1 MKIRAITVFV
11 DLFPEDI
18 ETPLARAATFLH
30 AAHYSYQQAGIAVQ
44 SRRIAT
50 QPFPRMRSPHGPA
63 GMPDL
68 AVRLREECTAY
79 GIDYI
84 ALGPVSV
91 GDDPDYVDAIP
102 DMLRAASGVFT
113 SINVASARQG
123 IDLGLLRHSAETI
136 RAVSTVTPDG
146 LSNLYLAA
154 IANCGPGSPF
164 FPAAFH
170 GGGAARF
177 ALAIEAADL
186 AVLAFQDAPSPEE
199 AVQRLSHMAQ
209 DSAVQLTN
217 VAQELAA
224 EHGVVFGGLD
234 FSLAPYPGEGS
245 SLGAALECLGVRLG
259 GAGVVAAASLVMNA
273 IEAANI
279 PRCGFSGLML
289 PVLEDTLLG
298 QRAAEGALHL
308 NDLLLYSAV
317 CGTGLDCI
325 PLPGDIAP
333 DALTAILLDVAALAL
348 RLNKPLTARLMPLP
362 GKVAGDE
369 VTFPDFEYFVPSQVM
384 AAPTGITGIALGG
397 SSTFKVVPRS

>member
-1 MKIRAITVFV
+1 MKIRAITVFI
-11 DLFPEDI
+11 DLFPADI
-18 ETPLARAATFLH
+18 ETSLARAATFLH
-30 AAHYSYQQAGIAVQ
+30 AANYSYQQAGIAVQ

-50 QPFPRMRSPHGPA
+50 QPFPRMRNPHGPA

-68 AVRLREECTAY
+68 AARLREECTAY

-84 ALGPVSV
+84 ALGPVGA

-102 DMLRAASGVFT
+102 DMLRAASGVFA
-113 SINVASARQG
+113 SIIVASARQG

-164 FPAAFH
+164 FPAAYH

-186 AVLAFQDAPSPEE
+186 AVLAFQGAASPEE
-199 AVQRLSHMAQ
+199 AVQRLSRLVQ
-209 DSAVQLTN
+209 ESADQLTS
-217 VAQELAA
+217 VAHELAS
-224 EHGVVFGGLD
+224 EHSIVFGGLD

-245 SLGAALECLGVRLG
+245 SLGAALESLGVRLG
-259 GAGVVAAASLVMNA
+259 GAGMVAAASLVMNA
-273 IEAANI
+273 IEAANV

-308 NDLLLYSAV
+308 NDLLLYSAL

-325 PLPGDIAP
+325 PLPGDIGA
-333 DALTAILLDVAALAL
+333 DALAAILLDVAALAL

-362 GKVAGDE
+362 GKVAGDA
-369 VTFPDFEYFVPSQVM
+369 VIFPAFEYFVPSRVM
-384 AAPTGITGIALGG
+384 AAPAGIVGGVFGG
-397 SSTFKVVPRS
+397 SSTFKVVPRL